1 MDLSAIEPIIEQ
13 IVKESIAEKV
23 YLYGRFQRS
32 TTSRVATGNLMNA
45 IKAKTQPNYQGIQV
59 IQLEAFGQPL
69 INTYAYWLI
78 NDRKPGPVP
87 SSVIEQWIMNKKSF
101 RIRDFKTGKYLEKNA
116 KNVKSVAFVIARSMK
131 QFGFQNKPKNFWEI
145 SIDKIENNPQ
155 IMELLEGAVYDD
167 LYQLIEGI

>member
-1 MDLSAIEPIIEQ
+1 
-13 IVKESIAEKV
+13 
-23 YLYGRFQRS
+23 
-32 TTSRVATGNLMNA
+32 
-45 IKAKTQPNYQGIQV
+45 
-59 IQLEAFGQPL
+59 
-69 INTYAYWLI
+69 
-78 NDRKPGPVP
+78 
-87 SSVIEQWIMNKKSF
+87 MNKKSF